1 MDDNIEY
8 NSWVFPS
15 SKAISDE
22 FEREVVNKNLWL
34 HIDGLPTDVD
44 EFVALVK
51 ESPVKII
58 TPAEDNRIEY
68 RSRTSN
74 INQEIRAELLKE
86 QQRASG
92 NGGSRSF
99 GASASYPFWDAPNNT
114 TTVLRFLPDSDP
126 NRIYFWRERQVI
138 GIPFATVEGHPE
150 LTNVIVEVPCVK
162 MYNKKKRMSYRTR
175 HTQPMGYC

>member
-1 MDDNIEY
+1 MSN
-8 NSWVFPS
+8 
-15 SKAISDE
+15 
-22 FEREVVNKNLWL
+22 
-34 HIDGLPTDVD
+34 
-44 EFVALVK
+44 
-51 ESPVKII
+51 
-58 TPAEDNRIEY
+58 TPKSI
-68 RSRTSN
+68 
-74 INQEIRAELLKE
+74 QEIRAELLKE

-150 LTNVIVEVPCVK
+150 LTNVIVEVVGV
-162 MYNKKKRMSYRTR
+162 YNKKNVCPIVQ
-175 HTQPMGYC
+175 HTWGTAEEDIAHLLSEEIIPISRFRSFF